1 MANQTKIYQR
11 SKFPSCHTAQTNS
24 QMHRQSDAQTVR
36 CTDSQMHRQS
46 DAQTVRCTD
55 SQMHRQSDAQT
66 VRCTDSQMHRQSD
79 AQTVRCDTSYPLN
92 DVRGMK
98 MRQMYIAL

>member
-66 VRCTDSQMHRQSD
+66 VRC
-79 AQTVRCDTSYPLN
+79 DTSYPLN